1 MLLSK
6 EQVKSRLGKYWGTYT
21 FKFIAEFHRPK
32 NQEGGF

>member
-6 EQVKSRLGKYWGTYT
+6 EQVKSRQSNYWGTYT

-32 NQEGGF
+32 NQEGRF